1 MKCVLSVSVAKN
13 NSSGNERTPIRS
25 KSIYLMTRLRL
36 GISDDDWSWV
46 MMCNLTWGD
55 IGPVARFGVSVKIW
69 GWWPGKLALC
79 FVALA
84 IRMEL
89 APPVSVET

>member
-1 MKCVLSVSVAKN
+1 MKCVLSVSIAKN

-25 KSIYLMTRLRL
+25 KSIYFMTRSRL

-46 MMCNLTWGD
+46 MMCNLIWGD
-55 IGPVARFGVSVKIW
+55 FGPVARFGVSVKIW
-69 GWWPGKLALC
+69 RWWPGKLALC

-89 APPVSVET
+89 APAVSVET